1 MKSRLLLFLALSVH
15 SATGGFKPS
24 IDTRGGGPP
33 RAPAPA
39 RTCDAGEAPLRLR
52 GGAASCEPASLVER
66 AKTWHPVLLAL
77 LGTSFGW
84 FMTALGSAAVIINML
99 GLKEEQ
105 YRRVLDFMLGVSG
118 GVMTAASYWSLL
130 APALEFAED
139 QGWGAHSYAP
149 VALGF
154 LSGGVLLQATDRLL
168 HRLQARNSA
177 QFCGA
182 AIIAREPTL
191 CHNPLLHRLRRP
203 PQGPLE
209 ELDLYKGVVAD
220 NTIASPS
227 KTPASPGRRTASPA
241 KRRPAAGGG
250 VMTRPGETK
259 ERRSQ
264 RLRRLML
271 LIIAITL
278 HNFPEGMAVGDAAAA
293 AAGLSHAHSP
303 SPLLPSSRQ
312 ASASARSAQRA
323 APPSAAPSRSPSAS
337 ASKTSRRA
345 WRCRCR

>member
-191 CHNPLLHRLRRP
+191 RAP
-203 PQGPLE
+203 PTPP
-209 ELDLYKGVVAD
+209 
-220 NTIASPS
+220 SPS
-227 KTPASPGRRTASPA
+227 PAAGSSRGARPLQRSRRRQHNRIAEQNSREPGTADVEPGEA
-241 KRRPAAGGG
+241 AAGGG
-250 VMTRPGETK
+250 RWCDDSPWRDEGA
-259 ERRSQ
+259 
-264 RLRRLML
+264 
-271 LIIAITL
+271 AI
-278 HNFPEGMAVGDAAAA
+278 
-293 AAGLSHAHSP
+293 
-303 SPLLPSSRQ
+303 
-312 ASASARSAQRA
+312 A
-323 APPSAAPSRSPSAS
+323 APPPPHAAHHCDHA
-337 ASKTSRRA
+337 A
-345 WRCRCR
+345 